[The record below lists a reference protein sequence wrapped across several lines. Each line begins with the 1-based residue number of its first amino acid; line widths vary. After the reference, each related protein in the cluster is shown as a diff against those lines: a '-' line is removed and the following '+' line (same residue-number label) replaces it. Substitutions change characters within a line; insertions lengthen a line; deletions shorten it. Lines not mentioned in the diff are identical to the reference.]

1 MTSIP
6 RMCKPRFLT
15 ALLLYPL
22 LFALH
27 TEAAA
32 SIDDRFGK
40 ALGEEGLSGAVWSTV
55 TPEDGIE
62 TGAAGIKHAATG
74 ERMTNATRTQT
85 GSVTKVV
92 VAIGVLHLVT
102 EGKLPLDAD
111 VAKLLPQLE
120 FDNPWAASHP
130 VTVRHLLDHTAGLE
144 NFRLSQLFSQR
155 ASPTAPLAENILVH
169 EGLLRVRMRPGR
181 NYAYSNTG
189 YILLAMVIEAVT
201 GQPYER
207 YMDQSVLAPLGMHD
221 STFAYRTQQGAD
233 ADLALA
239 MGHLDGQRPYPVT
252 PSFMRPV
259 EQFAT
264 TAGDMGRFMQFLL
277 GDGKVGDQVFVA
289 PQLLAALTPPRG
301 TEAANHG
308 LEAGHGLALAVRD
321 RNGVIGAC
329 HPGGTVGFRSMLCI
343 YPQSGTGF
351 FVAFN
356 TDSETADYE
365 RFNRMLIAHLAMP
378 PATPVPT
385 ATSTSDLSPWHGIYV
400 PITSGVAS
408 LAWIDV
414 VFNATHVGAA
424 GNGLLLRTLQA
435 DPVTL
440 SPVGPS
446 LLRATDRV
454 RASHV
459 LFVSEDGSRMF
470 NNGIR
475 SHRQMP
481 LPAFVGLWISLL
493 LGLAGLSYV
502 LLAGAWRLLAKG
514 PRSRAPLAVAA
525 APLMMTVAAL
535 PFLLSQSFMQLGD
548 PTPGNILL
556 AVATGL
562 MPFAMLAGVLLWFRQ
577 TRLRRIYVDLLALLA
592 ALQLLLVLVWW
603 NVLPYVAWH

>member
-40 ALGEEGLSGAVWSTV
+40 ALGEEGLSGAVWSTA

-102 EGKLPLDAD
+102 EGKLSLDAD

-264 TAGDMGRFMQFLL
+264 TAGDMAASCNSCWAMARLMVRSSSIRNCWPHWGRR
-277 GDGKVGDQVFVA
+277 KA
-289 PQLLAALTPPRG
+289 PR
-301 TEAANHG
+301 
-308 LEAGHGLALAVRD
+308 
-321 RNGVIGAC
+321 
-329 HPGGTVGFRSMLCI
+329 
-343 YPQSGTGF
+343 
-351 FVAFN
+351 
-356 TDSETADYE
+356 
-365 RFNRMLIAHLAMP
+365 P
-378 PATPVPT
+378 PATALKLAMDWHWQYAT
-385 ATSTSDLSPWHGIYV
+385 ATASSAPAIPAARWVFAACCASIRSPEQVFLWRSTPIARP
-400 PITSGVAS
+400 PITNAS
-408 LAWIDV
+408 TAC
-414 VFNATHVGAA
+414 
-424 GNGLLLRTLQA
+424 
-435 DPVTL
+435 
-440 SPVGPS
+440 
-446 LLRATDRV
+446 
-454 RASHV
+454 
-459 LFVSEDGSRMF
+459 
-470 NNGIR
+470 
-475 SHRQMP
+475 
-481 LPAFVGLWISLL
+481 
-493 LGLAGLSYV
+493 
-502 LLAGAWRLLAKG
+502 
-514 PRSRAPLAVAA
+514 
-525 APLMMTVAAL
+525 
-535 PFLLSQSFMQLGD
+535 
-548 PTPGNILL
+548 
-556 AVATGL
+556 
-562 MPFAMLAGVLLWFRQ
+562 
-577 TRLRRIYVDLLALLA
+577 
-592 ALQLLLVLVWW
+592 
-603 NVLPYVAWH
+603 